1 MRKSLCKGEAPVT
14 QHKHSA
20 AGAKLCIHMPSYNA
34 GKFLLE
40 TVRRIP
46 FDQLA
51 QGFST
56 TVLFVDNA
64 STDDTQG
71 EIDKARAELA
81 TGGIGT
87 DVILHDRNRGYGG
100 SLKSAFAYAIGQ
112 DFDYLAV
119 IHSDGQYAPEEA
131 PRLLGLLAG
140 DPEICTL
147 SGSRL
152 AGQALKGNMPVYK
165 YVANHILTFLQNACT
180 GLALS
185 EYHSGYRLYR
195 LSLLSK
201 IPWHELSDDWVVDQ
215 EILFVI
221 KQHGLKI
228 AEAPIST
235 HYGAQKSHVPIIG
248 TPLAILNNMAQ
259 YLLYRAGLR
268 RDARYP
274 RRRSPESQ
282 ANA

>member
-1 MRKSLCKGEAPVT
+1 MM
-14 QHKHSA
+14 QHQHSEVE
-20 AGAKLCIHMPSYNA
+20 AKLCIHMPSYNA

-51 QGFST
+51 RRFST

-64 STDDTQG
+64 STDDTRG
-71 EIDKARAELA
+71 EIDKARGELA
-81 TGGIGT
+81 AAGIGS
-87 DVILHDRNRGYGG
+87 DVILHGENRGYGG
-100 SLKSAFAYAIGQ
+100 SLKSAFAYAIGRG
-112 DFDYLAV
+112 FDYLAV

-131 PRLLGLLAG
+131 PRLLEVLVCG
-140 DPEICTL
+140 PEICTL

-152 AGQALKGNMPVYK
+152 AGDALKGNMPVYK
-165 YVANHILTFLQNACT
+165 YVANHILTFLQNVCT

-201 IPWHELSDDWVVDQ
+201 IPWSALSDEWVIDQ

-221 KQHGLKI
+221 HQHGLKI
-228 AEAPIST
+228 AELPIPT
-235 HYGAQKSHVPIIG
+235 HYGAQESHVPIVG

-268 RDARYP
+268 QDSRYP
-274 RRRSPESQ
+274 ERQSP
-282 ANA
+282 